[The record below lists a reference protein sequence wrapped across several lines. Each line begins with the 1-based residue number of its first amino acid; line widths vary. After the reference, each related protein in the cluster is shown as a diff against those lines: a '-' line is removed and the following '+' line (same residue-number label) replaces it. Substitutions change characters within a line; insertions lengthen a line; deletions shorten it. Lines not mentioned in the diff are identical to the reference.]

1 MVARLAPT
9 IALRGLRP
17 TRAATNSDL
26 PIPVQ
31 LPYESL
37 VGEVRTALIA
47 VRVTLVLIIA
57 HCRDPTWAWWRMPSL
72 LADITPRD
80 GVTFGGPLLLLANVG
95 YRRQCARTARV
106 RG

>member
-9 IALRGLRP
+9 IPLRGLRP

-57 HCRDPTWAWWRMPSL
+57 HCRDPTCAWWRMPSL

-80 GVTFGGPLLLLANVG
+80 GVTFGGTRCCCSRMSVIASNVPA
-95 YRRQCARTARV
+95 RRV
-106 RG
+106 KG